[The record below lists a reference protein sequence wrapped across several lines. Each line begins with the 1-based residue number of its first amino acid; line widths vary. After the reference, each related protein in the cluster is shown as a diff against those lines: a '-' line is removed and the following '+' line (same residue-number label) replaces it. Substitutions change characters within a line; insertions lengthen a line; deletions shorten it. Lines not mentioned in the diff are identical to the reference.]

1 MSGKSY
7 FNTDVLDELF
17 DGWIEDVQQLAIE
30 QQEYEDEWYAEQAEV
45 DNDETG
51 AEVPTLNDILGLI

>member
-7 FNTDVLDELF
+7 FNTDELDEWF
-17 DGWIEDVQQLAIE
+17 DGWMEEVQQFALE
-30 QQEYEDEWYAEQAEV
+30 QQEYEDEWYAEQAAV

-51 AEVPTLNDILGLI
+51 AEVPTLYDILGLI